1 MGYKML
7 AWVGIILTVALGVT
21 VIAYQW
27 LAPEFGSNL
36 FPLMGAALLVAIIG
50 VAGHRRDLQDRKI
63 PLTNTMWLA
72 GFKALF
78 T

>member
-21 VIAYQW
+21 VIACQW

-36 FPLMGAALLVAIIG
+36 FLFMGAALLAAIIG
-50 VAGHRRDLQDRKI
+50 VAGHRRDL
-63 PLTNTMWLA
+63 
-72 GFKALF
+72 
-78 T
+78 